1 MSGAPKAPEARN
13 RYEGDVL
20 LGTVLNG
27 KFAVRAVL
35 ANGGMGRIYRGEQIP
50 LGRPVAIKVL
60 HSKYTSSQED
70 PAFQKRFFLEASILS
85 KLQHTNIVTV
95 FDYGRIENTEDESYF
110 IAMEFLHGET
120 LHRRLR
126 ALGALPP
133 VEAIGIVRQIAR
145 GLREAHRQGVVHRD
159 LKPSNIMLVPE
170 DDGHEIIKIIDF
182 GLVKVLADDS
192 EELTKE
198 GSFLGSPRYM
208 SPEQIAHGRVD
219 HRTDIYSLGVILYQC
234 LCGRT
239 PFENENS
246 VHTLMA
252 HLQLPVPAMRE
263 RNPAIDVPEVLETF
277 ARRCLEKD
285 PINRPSTM
293 EDFLRGLR
301 ECEVTLG
308 LSSASLS
315 TGSGQYG
322 SGASHPLPVAAHNY
336 SDASLT
342 SNPSGSLTSN
352 PSASLTSNP
361 SASLT
366 SNPLPAI
373 THGSAAHAAAPYA
386 PVPSAPFAAAPALA
400 SATPIAAQPPP
411 PANRALP
418 IALALVAVIACA
430 LVALLVLGRSSTT
443 APPPVTNAPAVDAS
457 AAPRP
462 SEGLREYRL
471 VIACDTTGAQ
481 VFEGDSLLGATPL
494 TLVVDNNAV
503 RTAPRRFE
511 VRHDGYDSF
520 PVEATVSENPSV
532 RVLASLT
539 PSAAA
544 PPPQTQPGAQ
554 TAARPTVGRPTAR
567 PPRPPTPP
575 HAPDP
580 NDDIRSHR

>member
-27 KFAVRAVL
+27 KFAVHAVL
-35 ANGGMGRIYRGEQIP
+35 ANGGMGRIYRGEQMP

-95 FDYGRIENTEDESYF
+95 FDYGRIENLEDESYF

-133 VEAIGIVRQIAR
+133 VEALGVVRQIAR

-208 SPEQIAHGRVD
+208 SPEQIAHGKVD

-263 RNPAIDVPEVLETF
+263 RNPALDVPEVLEQF

-285 PINRPSTM
+285 PVNRPATM
-293 EDFLRGLR
+293 EDFLRGMR
-301 ECEVTLG
+301 ECEITLG
-308 LSSASLS
+308 LANVSGHT
-315 TGSGQYG
+315 TGASGQYG
-322 SGASHPLPVAAHNY
+322 AGASAHAPLPVSGHGH

-342 SNPSGSLTSN
+342 SNPSLGSVSRSGALASVSQS
-352 PSASLTSNP
+352 SAP
-361 SASLT
+361 F
-366 SNPLPAI
+366 
-373 THGSAAHAAAPYA
+373 AAASQ
-386 PVPSAPFAAAPALA
+386 PSAPFAAAQP
-400 SATPIAAQPPP
+400 SAPVAAPVTAPPSQPS
-411 PANRALP
+411 RALP
-418 IALALVAVIACA
+418 IALALVALIACA
-430 LVALLVLGRSSTT
+430 LVALLVLGRSSSHPPTPVAT
-443 APPPVTNAPAVDAS
+443 PTPPVAPSPPQAPA
-457 AAPRP
+457 PQ
-462 SEGLREYRL
+462 REYRL

-494 TLVVDNNAV
+494 NLVVDNNAV

-511 VRHDGYDSF
+511 VRHDGYESF
-520 PVEATVSENPSV
+520 TVEATASEQPSV
-532 RVLASLT
+532 RVLATLT
-539 PSAAA
+539 PRTAA
-544 PPPQTQPGAQ
+544 PPPT
-554 TAARPTVGRPTAR
+554 TAPPATPRPNVARPVRPVRPTT
-567 PPRPPTPP
+567 TP
-575 HAPDP
+575 HGDDP

>member
-263 RNPAIDVPEVLETF
+263 RNPAIDVPEVLEAF

-322 SGASHPLPVAAHNY
+322 TSANNPLPVAAHNY

-352 PSASLTSNP
+352 PSASLTS
-361 SASLT
+361 S
-366 SNPLPAI
+366 PLPAI
-373 THGSAAHAAAPYA
+373 THGSAAHAAAPYS
-386 PVPSAPFAAAPALA
+386 PVPSAPFAAAPALT
-400 SATPIAAQPPP
+400 SATPVAAQPPA
-411 PANRALP
+411 PASRALP
-418 IALALVAVIACA
+418 VALALVAVIACA

-443 APPPVTNAPAVDAS
+443 APPPSPT
-457 AAPRP
+457 RP
-462 SEGLREYRL
+462 PSTR
-471 VIACDTTGAQ
+471 
-481 VFEGDSLLGATPL
+481 
-494 TLVVDNNAV
+494 
-503 RTAPRRFE
+503 APRR
-511 VRHDGYDSF
+511 
-520 PVEATVSENPSV
+520 
-532 RVLASLT
+532 
-539 PSAAA
+539 A
-544 PPPQTQPGAQ
+544 PPRVSAS
-554 TAARPTVGRPTAR
+554 TA
-567 PPRPPTPP
+567 
-575 HAPDP
+575 
-580 NDDIRSHR
+580 S

>member
-133 VEAIGIVRQIAR
+133 VEAIGVVRQIAR

-263 RNPAIDVPEVLETF
+263 RNPAIDVPEALELF
-277 ARRCLEKD
+277 VRRCLEKD
-285 PINRPSTM
+285 PINRPAAM

-308 LSSASLS
+308 LSNASLTS
-315 TGSGQYG
+315 GSGQYG
-322 SGASHPLPVAAHNY
+322 ASANHPLPVPAHNY

-352 PSASLTSNP
+352 PGGSLTS
-361 SASLT
+361 A
-366 SNPLPAI
+366 PLPAI
-373 THGSAAHAAAPYA
+373 THGSAPHAAAPYA

-400 SATPIAAQPPP
+400 SATPIAPQAPPS
-411 PANRALP
+411 RALP
-418 IALALVAVIACA
+418 VALALVAVIACA
-430 LVALLVLGRSSTT
+430 LVALLMLGRASTT
-443 APPPVTNAPAVDAS
+443 TPPPATSAPALDAS
-457 AAPRP
+457 AAPRAP
-462 SEGLREYRL
+462 EGLREYRL

-503 RTAPRRFE
+503 RSAPRRFE

-520 PVEATVSENPSV
+520 SVEATVSERPSV
-532 RVLASLT
+532 RVLATLT
-539 PSAAA
+539 ARAAA

-554 TAARPTVGRPTAR
+554 TAVRPTLPRPPAR

-575 HAPDP
+575 HGPDP